1 MNKVFLCINAITL
14 SMSVQAQNGQSGDG
28 TPVDLSVGYFDPTH
42 DQNPPVKGPVQVPYV
57 TLDVHTLYIWSQH
70 SGFTL
75 TLLDDSD
82 TVVYQTYLP
91 AGVQFCTLP
100 STLSGSYTL
109 QLSTDTYLFT
119 GVIDLE

>member
-14 SMSVQAQNGQSGDG
+14 SMSVQAQNGQYGDG

-57 TLDVHTLYIWSQH
+57 TLDDHTLYIWSQH

-75 TLLDDSD
+75 TMYDDND
-82 TVVYQTYLP
+82 NVVYQTYVY
-91 AGVQFCTLP
+91 AGMQMVSVPT
-100 STLSGSYTL
+100 TLSGSFTL
-109 QLSTDTYLFT
+109 ILSDDTYMYT
-119 GVIDLE
+119 GTIDL

>member
-57 TLDVHTLYIWSQH
+57 TLDDHTLYIWSQH

-75 TLLDDSD
+75 TMYDDND
-82 TVVYQTYLP
+82 NVVYQTYVY
-91 AGVQFCTLP
+91 AGMQMVSVPT
-100 STLSGSYTL
+100 TLSGSFTL
-109 QLSTDTYLFT
+109 ILSDDTYMYT
-119 GVIDLE
+119 GTIDL